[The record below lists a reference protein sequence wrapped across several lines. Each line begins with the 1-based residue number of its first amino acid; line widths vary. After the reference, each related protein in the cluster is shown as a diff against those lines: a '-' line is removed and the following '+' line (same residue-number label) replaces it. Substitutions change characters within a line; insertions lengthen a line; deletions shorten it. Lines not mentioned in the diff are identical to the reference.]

1 MLNIIKKIHQRSI
14 DITLPQRFVFHHVPK
29 CGGTSV
35 GRALRKRYLLS
46 QGTVKPDESFWAYE
60 SINGNYKKDQMLIDV
75 AAFREQLFLYLL
87 YDDVRGIALHVPFS
101 DIAYENFS
109 HKYKFITVLREP
121 VSRFISHYF
130 WSYMRANDHAR
141 IEEELD
147 QFLETPRA
155 RRMGASYV
163 EYYSGQPTA
172 PDLSE
177 PYLIEKSISN
187 LQNRFA
193 LVGSLDDLTDFRHQL
208 KKQIGVS
215 VRFGRENNSKR
226 IQQEVTGTVMSTLRE
241 RLNEVCAPDIAVWRS
256 VFGDNGR
263 LG

>member
-1 MLNIIKKIHQRSI
+1 
-14 DITLPQRFVFHHVPK
+14 
-29 CGGTSV
+29 
-35 GRALRKRYLLS
+35 
-46 QGTVKPDESFWAYE
+46 
-60 SINGNYKKDQMLIDV
+60 
-75 AAFREQLFLYLL
+75 
-87 YDDVRGIALHVPFS
+87 
-101 DIAYENFS
+101 
-109 HKYKFITVLREP
+109 
-121 VSRFISHYF
+121 
-130 WSYMRANDHAR
+130 
-141 IEEELD
+141 
-147 QFLETPRA
+147 
-155 RRMGASYV
+155 MGASYV

-241 RLNEVCAPDIAVWRS
+241 RLNED
-256 VFGDNGR
+256 D
-263 LG
+263 